1 MNRITKNISPWMWIP
16 TLYFA
21 EGIPYFIVNNISVT
35 MFTRMGVPNGDMAL
49 FTSLLYLPW
58 TIKPLWSPLVDIL
71 KTKRWWIITMQ
82 LLMSAAFILLT
93 VTLPHPDVEGLRQTG
108 TPVSIFTITL
118 ILFIVTAFAS
128 ATHDIAADGFYML
141 ALDHQE
147 QSFFVGIRSTFYRL
161 SSIFG
166 QGVLVFI
173 AGLLE
178 KNTNNIPWA
187 WTVTLGITAALFTA
201 ISLYHT
207 FFLPRPKQDHARG
220 KGSDAEVED
229 ADAEIKGHLLQGKR
243 ASFTDQ
249 KGTFYEAKGGILQE
263 FLRTFAT
270 FFRKPGIGIAIL
282 FMLLYRLPEAFL
294 LKMVNPFLLDS
305 AEKGGLAMATED
317 VGIVYG
323 TIGVLALTIGGIVGG
338 IAASRWG
345 LKKSLWPMAAFM
357 TLPCLTFVYL
367 SMAMPHNLY
376 IISIC
381 VAVEQFGYGFGF
393 TAYMLYMMYFS
404 EGEFKTA
411 HYAICTAF
419 MALSMMIPGMVAGYL
434 QEMLGYEHFFWMVI
448 VCCIATVG
456 ATLMVKVDPM
466 YGRKNQQDNEQ

>member
-1 MNRITKNISPWMWIP
+1 VNYKLWYWIP

-35 MFTRMGVPNGDMAL
+35 MFTKMGVPNGEMAL

-58 TIKPLWSPLVDIL
+58 TIKPLWSPFVDIL
-71 KTKRWWIITMQ
+71 RTKRWWILAMQ

-93 VTLPHPDVEGLRQTG
+93 LSIPHPAATVIADKA
-108 TPVSIFTITL
+108 TPVSLFTFTL
-118 ILFIVTAFAS
+118 ILFIITAFAS

-141 ALDHQE
+141 GTNTEE

-166 QGVLVFI
+166 QGVLVYI

-178 KNTNNIPWA
+178 KNTGNIPLA
-187 WTVTLGITAALFTA
+187 WQITMGVTAVMFTLLSIYHLFA
-201 ISLYHT
+201 I
-207 FFLPRPKQDHARG
+207 PRPA
-220 KGSDAEVED
+220 
-229 ADAEIKGHLLQGKR
+229 ADVPHLDKEAGGTAGEIMREFGH
-243 ASFTDQ
+243 
-249 KGTFYEAKGGILQE
+249 
-263 FLRTFAT
+263 TFAT
-270 FFRKPGIGIAIL
+270 YFKKPGVWLAIG

-305 AEKGGLAMATED
+305 TTQGGLGLDTEE

-323 TIGVLALTIGGIVGG
+323 TIGVLFLTVGGIIGG

-345 LKKSLWPMAAFM
+345 LRRSLWPMAAFI
-357 TLPCLTFVYL
+357 TLPCATFVYL
-367 SMAMPHNLY
+367 SMAHPTSLVV
-376 IISIC
+376 ISVCI
-381 VAVEQFGYGFGF
+381 AVEQFGYGFGF

-404 EGEFKTA
+404 EGKFVTA

-419 MALSMMIPGMVAGYL
+419 MALSMMIPGMVAGFL
-434 QEMLGYEHFFWMVI
+434 QESLGYEMFFWMVMA
-448 VCCIATVG
+448 CCIATLVM
-456 ATLMVKVDPM
+456 TFMVRQRIAPD
-466 YGRKNQQDNEQ
+466 YGKKQHS